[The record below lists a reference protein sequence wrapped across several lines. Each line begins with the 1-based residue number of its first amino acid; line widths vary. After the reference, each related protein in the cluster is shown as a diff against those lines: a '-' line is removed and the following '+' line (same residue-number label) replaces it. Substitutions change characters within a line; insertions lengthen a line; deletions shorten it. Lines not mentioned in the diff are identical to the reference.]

1 VIVRLVTI
9 DRLRQIALSVRMAV
23 AVDTRR
29 NVAYLRVAQTKYEA
43 PLGDAA

>member
-1 VIVRLVTI
+1 VTVRLVTI

-29 NVAYLRVAQTKYEA
+29 NVAYLRVGQSLYEA
-43 PLGDAA
+43 PLGDVA